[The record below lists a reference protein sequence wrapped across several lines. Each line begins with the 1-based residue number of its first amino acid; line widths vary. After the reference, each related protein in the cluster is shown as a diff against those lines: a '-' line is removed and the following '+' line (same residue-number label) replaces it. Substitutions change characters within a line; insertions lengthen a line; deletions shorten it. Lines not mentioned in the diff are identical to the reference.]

1 MPVAEGAAKEYKA
14 PILAGFVAS
23 VSGSAATFGIA
34 IAGLVA
40 MGASR
45 DQTFT
50 ALFVLLIGYGVLST
64 ALSYRYKIP
73 ISIVWSTPGAAFL
86 AASLGLGLS
95 FEQAVGGFLLS
106 GALLTLTGLWPALTR
121 LVTKIP
127 ATIASAMLA
136 GVLFVFVITTV
147 KAAVDYPVLVVPVI
161 VLWLVLNRIATVW
174 ATPIAIVLAFA
185 LINFDMGSDWLS
197 EARLFP
203 SFNLVIPSLDIIPM
217 LSVGVPLYLI
227 TMASQNLPGIAVMKS
242 LGYEVPV
249 RAVLTSTGLATVTA
263 SFFGGFGMNLAAIT
277 AAINANEHAAKD
289 PNRRWLA
296 SFVGGLVYLLFAI
309 GAGLFAAFVLAV
321 PSELLLAV
329 VGLALLPSFI
339 SAIGAS
345 VEEKET
351 RLPAVITFLVGAAGI
366 TIFGIGGAF
375 WALVAGML
383 VLFWQRIPLERS
395 AKRSG

>member
-1 MPVAEGAAKEYKA
+1 MNKSKAKEYQA

-23 VSGSAATFGIA
+23 TSGSAATFGIA

-50 ALFVLLIGYGVLST
+50 AIFVLLFAYGLLSML
-64 ALSYRYKIP
+64 LSYKYKMP

-86 AASLGLGLS
+86 AASAGLGLE

-106 GALLTLTGLWPALTR
+106 GVLITLTGLWKPLGK
-121 LVTKIP
+121 LVSLIP
-127 ATIASAMLA
+127 AGIASAMLA
-136 GVLFVFVITTV
+136 GILFVFVVTTV
-147 KAAVDYPVLVVPVI
+147 QAAVDYPILVLPVI
-161 VLWLVLNRIATVW
+161 LLWLILNRVATIW
-174 ATPIAIVLAFA
+174 ATPIAIVLAFI
-185 LINFDMGSDWLS
+185 LVNFDIGSSWLQTVV
-197 EARLFP
+197 LIPNFDV
-203 SFNLVIPSLDIIPM
+203 VIPEIQWLPM
-217 LSVGVPLYLI
+217 LAVGVPLYLI

-249 RAVLTSTGLATVTA
+249 RAVFTSTGAATVIS

-289 PNRRWLA
+289 PTRRWFA
-296 SFVGGLVYLLFAI
+296 SFAGGLVYWLFAI

-339 SAIGAS
+339 SSIGAS
-345 VEEKET
+345 LEDRET
-351 RLPAVITFLVGAAGI
+351 RLPAVITFVVGAAGI
-366 TIFGIGGAF
+366 TVMGIGGAF
-375 WALVAGML
+375 WALVAGIL
-383 VLFWQRIPLERS
+383 VLALQRIPLS
-395 AKRSG
+395 K